1 MIKLL
6 YKLYRKKSKLNNDN
20 NLTSTI
26 NNKRLVEGEVGGEE
40 LKIDV

>member
-1 MIKLL
+1 ME
-6 YKLYRKKSKLNNDN
+6 KKSKLNNDN

-26 NNKRLVEGEVGGEE
+26 KNKWLEKGEVGGEE

>member
-6 YKLYRKKSKLNNDN
+6 YKLYGKKSKLNNDN

-26 NNKRLVEGEVGGEE
+26 NNKRLEEGEVGGEE